1 MFARRALGA
10 GSSSSPCAASSAHGS
25 IVGTS
30 SEMPVRTTRGRG
42 SHVIAGSRA
51 LAEREDV
58 ETVGSAD
65 QGVRLFA
72 DAVDDAVARADLE
85 GFAVLPRETG
95 PVEHEE
101 DLLLRDLDVHR
112 RRLFARTHPRS
123 GHADVACSGRL
134 AEVVAVELDRALVLV
149 ARLEVVPVNDHVL
162 AGFRLSKRE
171 ITTASSHGTSPL

>member
-1 MFARRALGA
+1 MFARRGTRRGKLELALRRLERPRVDRRHLERDA
-10 GSSSSPCAASSAHGS
+10 GSHDARSRQP
-25 IVGTS
+25 
-30 SEMPVRTTRGRG
+30 RDRR
-42 SHVIAGSRA
+42 SRA

-85 GFAVLPRETG
+85 GLAVLPRETG

-112 RRLFARTHPRS
+112 RRLLARTHPRS
-123 GHADVACSGRL
+123 GHADVARSGRL
-134 AEVVAVELDRALVLV
+134 AEVVALELDRALVLV
-149 ARLEVVPVNDHVL
+149 ARLEVVPVNDHVF
-162 AGFRLSKRE
+162 GLSKRE
-171 ITTASSHGTSPL
+171 ITPASSHGTSPL